1 MWKDAIVDEVR
12 AIREEHAREHGY
24 DLDAIVSD
32 LKTSEQSSAHAVVS
46 LPPKPI
52 SPLIKSA

>member
-1 MWKDAIVDEVR
+1 MSKDAIVEEVR
-12 AIREEHAREHGY
+12 AIRDEHARAHGY

-32 LKTSEQSSAHAVVS
+32 LKTSEQRSPHGVVS

-52 SPLIKSA
+52 SPLTKSA